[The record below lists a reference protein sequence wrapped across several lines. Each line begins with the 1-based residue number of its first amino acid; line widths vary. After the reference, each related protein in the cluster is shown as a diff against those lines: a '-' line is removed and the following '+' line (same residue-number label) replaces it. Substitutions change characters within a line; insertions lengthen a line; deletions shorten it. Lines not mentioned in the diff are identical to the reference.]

1 MAVSGDDRCAFED
14 TLELLGRKHALSIL
28 RLLAARDPRRF
39 TDLQTSL
46 RLNPKVLTDRLRDLV
61 AAGILERTVYGEIPP
76 RVEYGLTRKGAD
88 LVKVFDHIGRWHKK
102 YA

>member
-1 MAVSGDDRCAFED
+1 MDERCPFQD

-28 RLLAARDPRRF
+28 RLLSARDPRRF
-39 TDLQTSL
+39 TELQGVL
-46 RLNPKVLTDRLRDLV
+46 RLNPKVLTDRLRDLA
-61 AAGILERTVYGEIPP
+61 AAGIVDRTEHAEIPP

-88 LVKVFDHIGRWHKK
+88 LVKVFDVIERWHKR